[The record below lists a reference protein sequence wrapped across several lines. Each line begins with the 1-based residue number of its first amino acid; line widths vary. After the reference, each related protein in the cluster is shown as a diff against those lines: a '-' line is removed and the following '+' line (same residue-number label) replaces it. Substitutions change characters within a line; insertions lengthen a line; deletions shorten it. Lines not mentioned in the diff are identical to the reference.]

1 MKLRT
6 DFVTQDID
14 GVQFLIPLGGEAF
27 SGIVRSNET
36 AAFLIDLLREETTE
50 AALTDAMAA
59 EYDAPR
65 ETLAADV
72 ARVLDTLR
80 SLNAL
85 EE

>member
-1 MKLRT
+1 MKLKD

-36 AAFLIDLLREETTE
+36 AAFLIDLLREETSE

>member
-14 GVQFLIPLGGEAF
+14 GVQYLIPLGGEAF

>member
-1 MKLRT
+1 MKLKD

>member
-65 ETLAADV
+65 ERLAADV